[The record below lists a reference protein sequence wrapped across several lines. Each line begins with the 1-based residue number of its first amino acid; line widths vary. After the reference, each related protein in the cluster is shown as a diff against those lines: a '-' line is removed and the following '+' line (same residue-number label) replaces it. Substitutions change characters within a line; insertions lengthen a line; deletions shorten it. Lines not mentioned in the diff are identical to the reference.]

1 MDFSTSLPTS
11 HFSDPDEVAHQR
23 ISQLKAENFTA
34 GILIKSD
41 RNITLNKG
49 LEERKSRQRQKKL
62 IEQRKYNFGRRKS
75 NPWPEPHFD
84 TFLQKFTQFCK

>member
-49 LEERKSRQRQKKL
+49 LEERKSR
-62 IEQRKYNFGRRKS
+62 
-75 NPWPEPHFD
+75 
-84 TFLQKFTQFCK
+84 